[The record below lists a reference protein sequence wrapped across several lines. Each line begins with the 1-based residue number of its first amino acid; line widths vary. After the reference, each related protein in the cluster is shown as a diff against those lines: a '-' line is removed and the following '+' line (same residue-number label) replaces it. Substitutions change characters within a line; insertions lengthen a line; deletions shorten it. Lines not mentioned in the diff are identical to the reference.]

1 MLAPEQCASLSA
13 EPMPSFQP
21 PRRAAA
27 LALSL
32 ALVLPSLG
40 GLAGGSAAVPAP
52 TPAPVPALPAAAT
65 DAPKQP
71 VPVAAVPPVATPAP
85 AAVQVRGLWVDA
97 FGPGLKTS
105 AQVRRMVDDAAKMG
119 INTLFVQA
127 IRRSD
132 CLCRRSSLPMITD
145 ADLQP
150 GFDPLEA
157 VIKLA
162 KPRGMRVIAWAS
174 VTGVANASVPNS
186 NPAHLSRT
194 HGPNMGAQS
203 WYSRRPDGT
212 YLEGSDA
219 WLDVGIPAA
228 ADYITAGVVS
238 LVKNYA
244 VDGIQLDRIRYP
256 DGGVWGYDPKVIAR
270 FNAET
275 GANGIPAAA
284 DPAWLDWKR
293 DQVTGLVRRIALEV
307 KGVRSTLWVTAATI
321 TYLQPPRAGDL
332 VSFRRTR
339 TYNDV
344 LQDWP
349 TWMHDGLI
357 DLNVIMNYKRDG
369 VADQAAWF
377 DGWNAFAASM
387 RPRADGGQAEL
398 AVGTALYLNSPAVIA
413 AQAARAVGSGL
424 GWVGYSYRTPNVDV
438 YGNKATTAQ
447 GLDVIRALLTAPG
460 AALNVPTRWTT
471 TPPTSRGLLGRV
483 TGAPVLGNRVVEALQ
498 GGAVVAR
505 SLTDGNGYYGFAA
518 LPAGSTEI
526 RVSGQRW
533 VDTIP
538 ARGVVRLPDL
548 LVRDLQPVPALPPAK
563 VAPVVTPAQP

>member
-1 MLAPEQCASLSA
+1 
-13 EPMPSFQP
+13 MPPFQL

-27 LALSL
+27 LVLSL
-32 ALVLPSLG
+32 ALVLPSAEGALT
-40 GLAGGSAAVPAP
+40 VPPA
-52 TPAPVPALPAAAT
+52 TPAPVPALPAVSPAGPLTVPT

-71 VPVAAVPPVATPAP
+71 VPVTAEPTPTAG
-85 AAVQVRGLWVDA
+85 VGVRGLWIDA

-105 AQVRRMVDDAAKMG
+105 AQVRRMVDAAAKMG

-127 IRRSD
+127 IRRAD
-132 CLCRRSSLPMITD
+132 CLCRRSSLPVITD

-157 VIKLA
+157 VIRLA

-174 VTGVANASVPNS
+174 VTGVANAAVPNS
-186 NPAHLSRT
+186 NPAHISRT

-219 WLDVGIPAA
+219 WLDAGIPAA
-228 ADYITAGVVS
+228 ADYMVAGVVS

-275 GANGIPAAA
+275 GATGIPASA

-293 DQVTGLVRRIALEV
+293 DQVTALVRRTALEV
-307 KGVRSTLWVTAATI
+307 KAVRSNLWVSAATI

-349 TWMHDGLI
+349 TWMRDGLI
-357 DLNVIMNYKRDG
+357 DLNVLMNYKRDG
-369 VADQAAWF
+369 VADQASWF

-413 AQAARAVGSGL
+413 AQAARAVNSGL
-424 GWVGYSYRTPNVDV
+424 GWVGYSYRTPTVDV
-438 YGNKATTAQ
+438 YGGKSTTAQ
-447 GLDVIRALLTAPG
+447 GLEVIRALLTTPG
-460 AALNVPTRWTT
+460 AALNVPTRWAAS
-471 TPPTSRGLLGRV
+471 PPTTRGLLGRV
-483 TGAPVLGNRVVEALQ
+483 TGVPVLGNRVVEALQ
-498 GGAVVAR
+498 GGEVVAR
-505 SLTDGNGYYGFAA
+505 SLTDGNGYYGFAG
-518 LPAGSTEI
+518 LKAGSTEI

-538 ARGVVRLPDL
+538 ARGVVRLPNL

-563 VAPVVTPAQP
+563 IAPVVTPAQP

>member
-1 MLAPEQCASLSA
+1 
-13 EPMPSFQP
+13 MPP
-21 PRRAAA
+21 LHPLRRAAA

-32 ALVLPSLG
+32 ALVLPSPG
-40 GLAGGSAAVPAP
+40 GTAEGSAAVPP
-52 TPAPVPALPAAAT
+52 PVPVPAPAPT
-65 DAPKQP
+65 DTSKQP
-71 VPVAAVPPVATPAP
+71 VPVSAEPAPTATPA
-85 AAVQVRGLWVDA
+85 AGVGVRGLWVDA

-132 CLCRRSSLPMITD
+132 CLCRRSSLPMVTD

-162 KPRGMRVIAWAS
+162 KPRGIRVIAWAS
-174 VTGVANASVPNS
+174 VTGVANAAVPNS
-186 NPAHLSRT
+186 NPAHISRT

-244 VDGIQLDRIRYP
+244 VDGVQLDRIRYP

-275 GANGIPAAA
+275 GASGLPAAA

-293 DQVTGLVRRIALEV
+293 DQVTALVRRIALEV
-307 KGVRSTLWVTAATI
+307 KGVRSNLWVTAATI

-357 DLNVIMNYKRDG
+357 DLNVLMNYKRDG

-377 DGWNAFAASM
+377 DGWNTFAATM

-413 AQAARAVGSGL
+413 SQAARAVNSGL
-424 GWVGYSYRTPNVDV
+424 GWVGYSYRTPNVEV
-438 YGNKATTAQ
+438 YGGKATTAQ

-460 AALNVPTRWTT
+460 AALNVPARWTAN
-471 TPPTSRGLLGRV
+471 PPTTRGLLGRV

-498 GGAVVAR
+498 GGEVVAR
-505 SLTDGNGYYGFAA
+505 SLTDGSGYYGFAA

-533 VDTIP
+533 TDTIP

-563 VAPVVTPAQP
+563 AAPVVAPAQP

>member
-1 MLAPEQCASLSA
+1 
-13 EPMPSFQP
+13 MPPFQLP
-21 PRRAAA
+21 HRAAT

-32 ALVLPSLG
+32 AVVLPSVG
-40 GLAGGSAAVPAP
+40 GFVEGSAA
-52 TPAPVPALPAAAT
+52 TPPSQSAPVSAP
-65 DAPKQP
+65 DAPKQS
-71 VPVAAVPPVATPAP
+71 VPVTVAPSSSATPSSATPAAAP
-85 AAVQVRGLWVDA
+85 AGVGVRGLWVDA

-105 AQVRRMVDDAAKMG
+105 AQVRRMVDDAASMG

-132 CLCRRSSLPMITD
+132 CLCRRSSLPVVTD

-174 VTGVANASVPNS
+174 VTGVANAAVPNS
-186 NPAHLSRT
+186 SPLHVSRT

-275 GANGIPAAA
+275 GASGIPAGA

-307 KGVRSTLWVTAATI
+307 KGVRSSLWVTAATI

-349 TWMHDGLI
+349 TWMHDGLL

-369 VADQAAWF
+369 VADQTAWF

-413 AQAARAVGSGL
+413 AQAARAVNAGL
-424 GWVGYSYRTPNVDV
+424 GWVGYSYRTPNVEV

-483 TGAPVLGNRVVEALQ
+483 TGTPVLGNRVVEALQ
-498 GGAVVAR
+498 GGEVVAR

-518 LPAGSTEI
+518 LKAGSTEI

-538 ARGVVRLPDL
+538 AKGVVRLPDL
-548 LVRDLQPVPALPPAK
+548 LVRDLQPVPTLPPAK
-563 VAPVVTPAQP
+563 VAPAVPPAQP